1 MANKRRGS
9 DVTKGSQSQRYDQLE
24 ETDEREIES
33 DVKEKRENKVPVLIV
48 FGSGGHTAEMLQLI
62 PSLSSDRFG
71 PFSYIISRTDSTS
84 EKRAKSSGVV
94 PASAHFETIPRSRE
108 VGQSY
113 FTAFF
118 MTLWAIAVAFEL
130 MWRLKPRLILVNGPG
145 TCLPICIAAVV
156 LRWVRLSSTKIVF
169 IESACRVQSLS
180 ATGKILYHGRLA
192 DSIMVQW
199 RVLMEK
205 YPRAECVGLLS

>member
-9 DVTKGSQSQRYDQLE
+9 VKTKGSQRYHNASPE
-24 ETDEREIES
+24 VNEVEES
-33 DVKEKRENKVPVLIV
+33 DVNEKRENKVPVLIV

-192 DSIMVQW
+192 DTIMIQW

-205 YPRAECVGLLS
+205 YPRSEYVGLLS